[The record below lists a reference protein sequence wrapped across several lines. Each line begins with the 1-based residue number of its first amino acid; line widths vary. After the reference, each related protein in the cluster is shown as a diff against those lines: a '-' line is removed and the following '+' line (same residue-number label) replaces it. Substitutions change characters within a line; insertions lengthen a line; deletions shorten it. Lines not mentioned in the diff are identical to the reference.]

1 VKHALL
7 GPALLA
13 CVATTAAATNARA
26 DVPPVPPSS
35 AASPAQ
41 GIGHNETSAPASEK
55 PSVVV
60 WPTLSPAGDGPSP
73 TPPRRPTPAEKD
85 LFERAQ
91 ELDATLR
98 DAVQDLGFTLF
109 VADAGPT
116 PGHTRDEDLLARA
129 AQSARGDAA
138 GGEQG
143 TWVISPRV
151 ESAGG
156 GQFVVR
162 LVAVPPRGRE
172 LRVRVETVAG
182 DAVGVRGLVMLRELL
197 SQQTATRAAVEAER
211 EEASRGTAQ
220 GILSPARSQGRAVL
234 AVNMG
239 AFGAF
244 TAYSLEKASGSDDP
258 RVLYP
263 LLALGTGVGIGAA
276 LLVADEWDVT
286 TGDAWYL
293 SAGPIWGAASGFLIA
308 AGQQVLPIEDRYSWG
323 VGGGLIGL
331 GLATFALTRSTMDD
345 GDATLA
351 HSGGALGL
359 LVGGAIEY
367 LYRGSTTAA
376 TPDTGL
382 GFGSAIGAVAAGVLA
397 TQVTVSPQ
405 RVLLIDVGAGGGAL
419 LGAAAAS
426 PLIVL
431 QNQTEAN
438 TRAWIAITL
447 AGGALGGVGATWLTR
462 EMVAPSKGKSAGGPQ
477 PWRYGTPSVGVLGE
491 SLTRRGSTPVVGLA
505 WSGYW

>member
-1 VKHALL
+1 M
-7 GPALLA
+7 
-13 CVATTAAATNARA
+13 ATIAVTGRARA
-26 DVPPVPPSS
+26 DGEAPAPSPPA
-35 AASPAQ
+35 AAS
-41 GIGHNETSAPASEK
+41 SPASVSER

-60 WPTLSPAGDGPSP
+60 WPTLSPAGDAASAAPL
-73 TPPRRPTPAEKD
+73 RRPAPTEKE

-91 ELDATLR
+91 ELDTTLR

-109 VADAGPT
+109 VADAGPA

-129 AQSARGDAA
+129 ARSARDEAA
-138 GGEQG
+138 GGDQG
-143 TWVISPRV
+143 TWVVSPRI
-151 ESAGG
+151 EGAGS

-162 LVAVPPRGRE
+162 IVAVPPKGRE

-197 SQQTATRAAVEAER
+197 STQVATRAAVEAER
-211 EEASRGTAQ
+211 EEAARGTAQ
-220 GILSPARSQGRAVL
+220 GILAPARSQGRAVL

-244 TAYSLEKASGSDDP
+244 TAYSLEQASGSNDP

-286 TGDAWYL
+286 SGDAWYL
-293 SAGPIWGAASGFLIA
+293 SAGPIWGAASAFLMA
-308 AGQQVLPIEDRYSWG
+308 AGNDVQPLEDRYSWG

-331 GLATFALTRSTMDD
+331 GLATVALTRATMDD

-351 HSGGALGL
+351 HSGGGLGL

-367 LYRGSTTAA
+367 LYRGSTAA
-376 TPDTGL
+376 TPYTGL
-382 GFGSAIGAVAAGVLA
+382 GYGSAIGAVGAGLLA
-397 TQVTVSPQ
+397 TWVNVSPQ
-405 RVLLIDVGAGGGAL
+405 RVLLIDLGAGGGAL
-419 LGAAAAS
+419 LGAAAGS

-431 QNQTEAN
+431 QNQNEAN
-438 TRAWIAITL
+438 TRAWLSITL
-447 AGGALGGVGATWLTR
+447 AGAAVGGVATAWLTR
-462 EMVAPSKGKSAGGPQ
+462 DVNASAKGKA
-477 PWRYGTPSVGVLGE
+477 WRWGTPGVGVLGE
-491 SLTRRGSTPVVGLA
+491 STTREGSRPIVGMA
-505 WSGYW
+505 WSGSW